1 MLTTYFISPH
11 PLLQDFVDTYFLSTS
26 ENNIITFD
34 GYWPATNESNLVFYM
49 GDPPQHDNA
58 YCSESELSHKKN
70 YLIGLLT
77 RSNGYAR
84 FTGRLHTFVIQ
95 FKANG
100 INKIFRLPMNQFT
113 DKIYTTE
120 DVFGN
125 SVKDLHEQLRES
137 ATIQQMT
144 RHANTFLLAF
154 LNHHKKTGLLH
165 DGITAVSRE
174 IYTTANLRSVEQYA
188 HKANMSVRN
197 FERRFIEQA
206 GVSAKLYT
214 KLVRFNEVMKVKMMQ
229 PVKNWTSIAYECGYY
244 DQMHLIKDFKQFTDF
259 TPTEFFR
266 LSEYPLVDTSES
278 GYSNSQRAKDDVAVE
293 KFIFV
298 KRTSF

>member
-26 ENNIITFD
+26 ENNIVTFD

-49 GDPPQHDNA
+49 GDSPQHDNA
-58 YCSESELSHKKN
+58 DHPDSELSHKKN

-137 ATIQQMT
+137 PTIQQMAC
-144 RHANTFLLAF
+144 HANTFLLAC
-154 LNHHKKTGLLH
+154 LNHHKKTDVLH

-174 IYTTANLRSVEQYA
+174 LYTIANLRSVEQYA
-188 HKANMSVRN
+188 YKANMSVRN

-206 GVSAKLYT
+206 GISAKLYT

-229 PVKNWTSIAYECGYY
+229 PGKNWTSIAHECGYY
-244 DQMHLIKDFKQFTDF
+244 DQMHLIKDFKQFSDF

-266 LSEYPLVDTSES
+266 RSEYPHADTSEP
-278 GYSNSQRAKDDVAVE
+278 GHSNSERSKDNVTAEQFV
-293 KFIFV
+293 FV
-298 KRTSF
+298 KRTSC